1 MVLEKGSFELNLKLF
16 KLKAELSDIDRQ
28 CAWELYTELSTRRA
42 VTGKVNDKKC
52 KDFDGEIYAES
63 FDSVYRFFQESRGI
77 MRKFPVGRLS
87 ISQQNHLGALVSRM
101 MQDVL
106 RPFLERW
113 QGQYR
118 HWWEN
123 ESDRNLSPFE
133 RQAQFPAIEDML
145 KDWTN
150 LRWMMR
156 HVQTKILDAY
166 SLADVDKRK
175 GG

>member
-1 MVLEKGSFELNLKLF
+1 MILEKGSFELDLKLI
-16 KLKAELSDIDRQ
+16 KLKADLSDIDRQ

-42 VTGKVNDKKC
+42 ITGKLGDKKC
-52 KDFDGEIYAES
+52 KDFGGEIYAES
-63 FDSVYRFFQESRGI
+63 LDSVYRFFQESRTI

-87 ISQQNHLGALVSRM
+87 LSQQNHLGALVYRM

-123 ESDRNLSPFE
+123 ESDKTLSPFQ
-133 RQAQFPAIEDML
+133 RQSAFPSLEKML
-145 KDWTN
+145 VDWTN

-156 HVQTKILDAY
+156 RLQTKLLDVY
-166 SLADVDKRK
+166 KLVDIEKK
-175 GG
+175 

>member
-1 MVLEKGSFELNLKLF
+1 MILEKGSFELDLKLF

-42 VTGKVNDKKC
+42 ITGKLNDPKC
-52 KDFDGEIYAES
+52 KDFSGEIYVES
-63 FDSVYRFFQESRGI
+63 LDSVYRFFQEARTI

-87 ISQQNHLGALVSRM
+87 ADQQNHLGALIFRM

-113 QGQYR
+113 HGQYR

-123 ESDRNLSPFE
+123 DSDKTLPPFQ
-133 RQAQFPAIEDML
+133 RQMAFPKHDEFL

-150 LRWMMR
+150 LRWMVR
-156 HVQTKILDAY
+156 HVQKKLVQVYKLVDITK
-166 SLADVDKRK
+166 K
-175 GG
+175 